1 MVYISKMKCFKS
13 FNEKFSRQK
22 WSINQIKDVIF
33 SFFLSFGKSWRL
45 DKIDFKKNFY
55 VNKTVSGMSSSTY
68 VVFSTCIFTWGN
80 RFLKVNLFRIF
91 ICCEKYKFKIHHF
104 FMKSVK
110 MAWKIHNFYFWY
122 KHFDFNVIQQILNIF
137 SLMLYKHSQLQK
149 IDHPSYRYI

>member
-1 MVYISKMKCFKS
+1 M
-13 FNEKFSRQK
+13 
-22 WSINQIKDVIF
+22 
-33 SFFLSFGKSWRL
+33 SFFYFFFIFGKSWRL

-68 VVFSTCIFTWGN
+68 VIFSTCIFTWGN
-80 RFLKVNLFRIF
+80 TFLKINLFRIL

-104 FMKSVK
+104 FFMKLVK

-122 KHFDFNVIQQILNIF
+122 KHLDFTVIQQILNIF
-137 SLMLYKHSQLQK
+137 SLLLYKHSQLQK

>member
-45 DKIDFKKNFY
+45 DKIDLKKNFY

-68 VVFSTCIFTWGN
+68 VVFSTCIFAWGN
-80 RFLKVNLFRIF
+80 RFLKVNLFRIL

-104 FMKSVK
+104 FMKLFKWRERS
-110 MAWKIHNFYFWY
+110 IIFT
-122 KHFDFNVIQQILNIF
+122 FDTNIWI
-137 SLMLYKHSQLQK
+137 SMLYNKYWIYSL
-149 IDHPSYRYI
+149 